1 MKGFISNTLSGGG
14 APVIT
19 LSRVEMASTSV
30 GFDLIY
36 SGVEAA
42 GGYMVRQFKGKPNCD
57 RILSLG
63 RLSKKGSSSC
73 QREQQFR

>member
-1 MKGFISNTLSGGG
+1 MKGFVSNTLPGRG
-14 APVIT
+14 APEIT
-19 LSRVEMASTSV
+19 LSRVEMTSSSV
-30 GFDLIY
+30 GFDLMY

-42 GGYMVRQFKGKPNCD
+42 GGYMVRQFQGKQNCD
-57 RILSLG
+57 RNLSLG